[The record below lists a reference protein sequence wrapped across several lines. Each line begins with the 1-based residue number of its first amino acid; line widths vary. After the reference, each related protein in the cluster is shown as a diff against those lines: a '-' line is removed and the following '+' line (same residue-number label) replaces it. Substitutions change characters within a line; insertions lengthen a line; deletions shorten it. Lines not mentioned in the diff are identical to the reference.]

1 MDFEREY
8 PIQKESM
15 ISHPFLTL
23 YTIPVTDMC
32 TYVIFYSNPNEYNK
46 IMFKSLKH
54 HDDMHVEILYKYHM
68 FSNGSHLRIV
78 GFCCKCMLQA
88 VICPR
93 SSVSIS
99 HYIQIG
105 SSKRRNNVICVI

>member
-1 MDFEREY
+1 M
-8 PIQKESM
+8 
-15 ISHPFLTL
+15 
-23 YTIPVTDMC
+23 
-32 TYVIFYSNPNEYNK
+32 
-46 IMFKSLKH
+46 
-54 HDDMHVEILYKYHM
+54 MHVEILYKYHM

-105 SSKRRNNVICVI
+105 SSKLFASYKSGKNEYLIMHRMQ